1 MLRRIA
7 VDARPVPLTMRLADI
22 NTYVII
28 AVFVALSVAVPWAF
42 HQFQLAGATYLPMH
56 FFVFVAALTCG
67 WQAGVIVGLLTPFAS
82 YVVSGMPALT
92 VLPQI
97 AVEVTFYGLLAGLLR
112 QKLNLRVFWSVLGAM
127 VGGRL
132 FLLIAVYLVLAITG
146 KVYSPLGP
154 AATPPEAVWH
164 TIALSWPGLL
174 AQIILIPA
182 AFWVVGRLRRKP
194 AA

>member
-112 QKLNLRVFWSVLGAM
+112 QKLNLRVFWAVLGAM

-174 AQIILIPA
+174 AQIILIPV
-182 AFWVVGRLRRKP
+182 AFWVAGRLRRKP

>member
-82 YVVSGMPALT
+82 YAVSGMPALT

-97 AVEVTFYGLLAGLLR
+97 AVEVTFYGLIAGLLR

>member
-1 MLRRIA
+1 
-7 VDARPVPLTMRLADI
+7 
-22 NTYVII
+22 
-28 AVFVALSVAVPWAF
+28 
-42 HQFQLAGATYLPMH
+42 
-56 FFVFVAALTCG
+56 
-67 WQAGVIVGLLTPFAS
+67 
-82 YVVSGMPALT
+82 
-92 VLPQI
+92 
-97 AVEVTFYGLLAGLLR
+97 
-112 QKLNLRVFWSVLGAM
+112 
-127 VGGRL
+127 
-132 FLLIAVYLVLAITG
+132 VLAITG